1 MCGSSNLSP
10 YIAFK
15 IQYLPFGAVLATLAF
30 AASVLAAAFDLR
42 ATPLGVFTVSV
53 FVVLVDLGGISVK

>member
-1 MCGSSNLSP
+1 VWVISFEPIL
-10 YIAFK
+10 ALK
-15 IQYLPFGAVLATLAF
+15 IQYLPLGAVLANLVL

-42 ATPLGVFTVSV
+42 ATPFGVLTVSV